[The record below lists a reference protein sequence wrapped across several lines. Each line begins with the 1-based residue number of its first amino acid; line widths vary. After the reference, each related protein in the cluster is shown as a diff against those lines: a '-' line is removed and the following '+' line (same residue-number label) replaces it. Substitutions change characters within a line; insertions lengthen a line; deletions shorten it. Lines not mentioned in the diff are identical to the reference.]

1 MKLADGLSV
10 ILSWKMQMIVCQDR
24 LGASRTG
31 LESHLCGNADAIL
44 HVEPDASKC
53 KERAMLVV
61 FNQNPSL
68 TVNTTLRVPL
78 YYSGLDTTTEVSAEG
93 GASKTMTLARDWS
106 VELPIAMEPNSFTWI
121 VFE

>member
-1 MKLADGLSV
+1 
-10 ILSWKMQMIVCQDR
+10 MIVCQDR
-24 LGASRTG
+24 LGTSTAGS
-31 LESHLCGNADAIL
+31 ESHLCGNADAIL